1 MKRIE
6 KELHSFIPY
15 LERCK
20 NNLFRK
26 QFSLRVC
33 FKFFK
38 NGQPYSNTVFASSVS
53 EIDYV
58 ISLYY
63 LYFKISQIMV
73 IDLDY
78 FSSIRKSYSYV

>member
-6 KELHSFIPY
+6 KELYSFIPY

-20 NNLFRK
+20 VSLLKK

-38 NGQPYSNTVFASSVS
+38 NGHPYSNTVFASSVS

-63 LYFKISQIMV
+63 LYFKVSQIMV
-73 IDLDY
+73 IELDY
-78 FSSIRKSYSYV
+78 FSSIRKSYEYV